1 MDSGRWNSR
10 QTSPEGVER
19 SLRQDDSTTK
29 SSEKERERG
38 NCMNGIS
45 MVEFYSLYSM
55 HIPGRQVYTVDIN
68 QVSSISY
75 IVTLNTHRAAGT
87 FEDGR
92 ACYIY

>member
-1 MDSGRWNSR
+1 
-10 QTSPEGVER
+10 
-19 SLRQDDSTTK
+19 
-29 SSEKERERG
+29 
-38 NCMNGIS
+38 MNGIS

-68 QVSSISY
+68 QMSFISY
-75 IVTLNTHRAAGT
+75 IHTHRAAGT